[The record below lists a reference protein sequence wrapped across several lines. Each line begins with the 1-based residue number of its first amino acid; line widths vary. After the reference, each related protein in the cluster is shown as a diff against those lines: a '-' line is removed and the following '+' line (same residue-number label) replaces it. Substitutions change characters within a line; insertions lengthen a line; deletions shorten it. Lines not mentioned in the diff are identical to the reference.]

1 MTDACERIRTLFT
14 QDIESK
20 IALVDILSEQIAR
33 AGAQLVD
40 CLLADGRV
48 FICGIGGSMA
58 NCLHFSTAMQH
69 YFEAERPSLPV
80 ISLSGDVSSL
90 TRMAND
96 GPFDHLFS
104 RQIDALGQPN
114 DKLMVLS
121 TAGNSNSILH
131 AVNTARAKGIATIA
145 LTGRDGGLLANQ
157 LGAGDIEL
165 RVPGAYAARIREV
178 HLFILHCFCDLIDRA
193 LFGMIV

>member
-1 MTDACERIRTLFT
+1 
-14 QDIESK
+14 
-20 IALVDILSEQIAR
+20 
-33 AGAQLVD
+33 
-40 CLLADGRV
+40 
-48 FICGIGGSMA
+48 
-58 NCLHFSTAMQH
+58 
-69 YFEAERPSLPV
+69 
-80 ISLSGDVSSL
+80 
-90 TRMAND
+90 
-96 GPFDHLFS
+96 
-104 RQIDALGQPN
+104 
-114 DKLMVLS
+114 MVLS